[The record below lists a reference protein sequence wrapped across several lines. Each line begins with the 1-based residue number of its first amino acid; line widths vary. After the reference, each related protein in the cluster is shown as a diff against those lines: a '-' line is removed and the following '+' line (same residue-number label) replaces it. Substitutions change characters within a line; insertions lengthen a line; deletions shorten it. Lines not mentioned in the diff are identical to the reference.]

1 MQALA
6 VRLERLGVRKR
17 GDGAWEM
24 TAGLPLTSLS
34 GLAPSPHWQGGYRGT
49 RCEGIRCRVTLR
61 CFLAMGRDATG
72 QGFPGQ
78 RYPRVMF

>member
-1 MQALA
+1 
-6 VRLERLGVRKR
+6 
-17 GDGAWEM
+17 M

-61 CFLAMGRDATG
+61 CFL
-72 QGFPGQ
+72 
-78 RYPRVMF
+78 